1 MFLLRYSETAERRI
15 VRSVYYLTY
24 CFYTGKV

>member
-1 MFLLRYSETAERRI
+1 MFLLRYLEPAERRI

-24 CFYTGKV
+24 CFYSSKV